1 MWTPADS
8 KTPQSARTNAQP
20 LTPAPAETPGTPSRA
35 TSSTHNQHS
44 FIGKSIVIKGE
55 IEAADPV
62 YIYGRVEGLINAPA
76 HRVTVGKDGKVEADI
91 NAREVVI
98 MGEVRGN
105 LNGGDRV
112 EIRTEGSLTG
122 DLAAHRICIEDGA
135 FLNGKI
141 DVRKTSEQDKAEAQ
155 DEAYSALGSEESTEG
170 DHPALETA
178 VAG

>member
-8 KTPQSARTNAQP
+8 KTPQSPRINPQP
-20 LTPAPAETPGTPSRA
+20 STPTPAETPGTPARA
-35 TSSTHNQHS
+35 GSPVQNQHS

-55 IEAADPV
+55 IEAADPI

-98 MGEVRGN
+98 MGEVCGN

-112 EIRTEGSLTG
+112 EIRADGSLTG
-122 DLAAHRICIEDGA
+122 DLTAQRICIEEGA
-135 FLNGKI
+135 ILNGRVNVLKPSAK
-141 DVRKTSEQDKAEAQ
+141 DNAEPQ
-155 DEAYSALGSEESTEG
+155 ETYSALEAEEDTER
-170 DHPALETA
+170 DRPTWET
-178 VAG
+178 VSVQ

>member
-1 MWTPADS
+1 MWTPADN
-8 KTPQSARTNAQP
+8 KTPQSARTSIQP
-20 LTPAPAETPGTPSRA
+20 STPASAETPGTPARA

-55 IEAADPV
+55 IEASDPL

-98 MGEVRGN
+98 MGEVLGN

-112 EIRTEGSLTG
+112 EIRTDGSLTG
-122 DLAAHRICIEDGA
+122 DLAAQRICIEDGA
-135 FLNGKI
+135 ILNGRV
-141 DVRKTSEQDKAEAQ
+141 DVVKASTTEVREETSSVLE
-155 DEAYSALGSEESTEG
+155 SEENTE
-170 DHPALETA
+170 DDRPAWETA
-178 VAG
+178 VAR